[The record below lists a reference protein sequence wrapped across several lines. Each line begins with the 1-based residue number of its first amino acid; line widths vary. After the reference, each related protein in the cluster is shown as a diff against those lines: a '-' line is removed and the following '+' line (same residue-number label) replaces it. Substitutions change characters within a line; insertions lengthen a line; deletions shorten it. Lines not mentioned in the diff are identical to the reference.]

1 MTSNSIKVK
10 FDEKDYS
17 EEYQVVCICSTL
29 QDYRLSWHLNR
40 LFDIN
45 LEKFDDFKYFSTKS
59 KQEILSSLFLF
70 YDNANDLHYHLISN
84 RNAGQYLLPELK
96 QVDYLLF
103 LKGCFE
109 KNQLEQNIRNIS
121 NIPNVIMAYTEEFSK
136 IKDINILLAELE
148 VHNLKFYI
156 KNDYDFS

>member
-45 LEKFDDFKYFSTKS
+45 LEKFDDFKYYSTKS

-70 YDNANDLHYHLISN
+70 YDN
-84 RNAGQYLLPELK
+84 R
-96 QVDYLLF
+96 
-103 LKGCFE
+103 
-109 KNQLEQNIRNIS
+109 
-121 NIPNVIMAYTEEFSK
+121 
-136 IKDINILLAELE
+136 
-148 VHNLKFYI
+148 
-156 KNDYDFS
+156 